1 MKTLKKSFLLTIVF
15 LIIMCKPGVAST
27 FATPNVELEGNAK
40 GIVFISG
47 DEPFLWSDNVL
58 PGDKLERNIILR
70 NKYDSPYKVFMKASR
85 VTKKEKY
92 DLLQKMDLKVTYDG
106 SDIYTGPVSGEN
118 GLEENIFL
126 GTINPGESKILNA
139 VASFP
144 GKTMGNEYKNKK
156 GQVDWIFTAVRLES
170 GRSRNKPDETNN
182 TDSKEVTIDNNGITE
197 SSKSINNV
205 NAYEAKE
212 TSGNNM
218 DVSKTSSSKIST
230 NNEERH
236 HIPYTGDRGY
246 FDYFIIIMIC
256 LGALLI
262 LNINL
267 RKDPNSINKKEE

>member
-1 MKTLKKSFLLTIVF
+1 MKNLKKSFLLTIVF

-58 PGDKLERNIILR
+58 PGDKLERNIVLR
-70 NKYDSPYKVFMKASR
+70 NNYDSPYKIFMKASR

-92 DLLQKMDLKVTYDG
+92 DLLEKMDLRVTYDG
-106 SDIYTGPVSGEN
+106 INIYTGPVSGEN

-126 GTINPGESKILNA
+126 GTINPGESKTLNA

-156 GQVDWIFTAVRLES
+156 GQVDWIFTAVRLDG
-170 GRSRNKPDETNN
+170 GRSRNKPNEL
-182 TDSKEVTIDNNGITE
+182 DNNSTAE
-197 SSKSINNV
+197 YSKDNDYANRYETQKVSNNSIEV
-205 NAYEAKE
+205 A
-212 TSGNNM
+212 
-218 DVSKTSSSKIST
+218 KTSSSKASN
-230 NNEERH
+230 NNEEKH
-236 HIPYTGDRGY
+236 SIPYTGDRGY
-246 FDYFIIIMIC
+246 INYFIIIVIC

-262 LNINL
+262 INSNFK
-267 RKDPNSINKKEE
+267 KDAKFINKKRNEHEDNKKNI